1 MGEVVQHT
9 KDTWLSSI
17 ETSLTQLGFTKVD
30 NGFERVHQQRHG
42 GQVITI
48 NGQRME
54 QPGQIVTV
62 KNVVT
67 FNGDGWLVN
76 EDDTNKREF
85 TQVVFEV
92 FTNGNSQGSAE
103 QCMYWDSPDDVIKTV
118 KQIF

>member
-1 MGEVVQHT
+1 MSELIQHT
-9 KDTWLSSI
+9 KDNWLSSI
-17 ETSLTQLGFTKVD
+17 ETSLSQLGFTKVD
-30 NGFERVHQQRHG
+30 NGFERTQQQRHG

-54 QPGQIVTV
+54 QPGQIITI
-62 KNVVT
+62 KNTIT
-67 FNGDGWLVN
+67 FNDDGWISN
-76 EDDTNKREF
+76 KDDTNKREF
-85 TQVVFEV
+85 TQVIFEV

>member
-1 MGEVVQHT
+1 MGELVQHT
-9 KDTWLSSI
+9 KDTWLSLI
-17 ETSLTQLGFTKVD
+17 ETSLSQLGFIKID

-42 GQVITI
+42 GQIITI

-67 FNGDGWLVN
+67 FNGDGWLTN

-85 TQVVFEV
+85 TQVIFEV
-92 FTNGNSQGSAE
+92 FTNGNLQGSAE
-103 QCMYWDSPDDVIKTV
+103 QCMYWDSPNDVITMV